1 MPRSLN
7 LKTLSA
13 LMLCAFLG
21 ACGKAGPEQNASERP
36 ITATTTTVQLQPWS
50 DTVLAL
56 GTVKARESVTVTAK
70 VSETVK
76 GVHFD
81 SGDEVADGA
90 TLVDLSGNQQSA
102 MLAQAE
108 ATANEAARLYQ
119 RQADLAAQ
127 GVIAHASLDAQ
138 RAVRD
143 SARARVAEMR
153 AALGD
158 RVIRAPFAGVLG
170 LRQVSPGT
178 LVTPGTPIATLD
190 DIDRVYVDFPVP
202 EAVFANLAV
211 GQRLTASGAAY
222 AGRTFDGTV
231 SIVDSRIDPGTR
243 SVNVRGEFANED
255 HALRPGMLLQVT
267 LIRPQR
273 QALLVPEIA
282 IVQIGNSAFVY
293 RVGADETVQ
302 RADVDIG
309 GRRNGMAEITSG
321 LEVGERIV
329 VDGTGKLRP
338 GQKIEATPAAGIAA
352 ADPSAGKQAGE

>member
-1 MPRSLN
+1 MPRKPHLKSL
-7 LKTLSA
+7 LLPV
-13 LMLCAFLG
+13 LCALLG
-21 ACGKAGPEQNASERP
+21 ACGGGGEPGSPAERAV
-36 ITATTTTVQLQPWS
+36 TVTTTVLQAQPWS

-76 GVHFD
+76 AVHFD
-81 SGDEVADGA
+81 SGDEVAEGA
-90 TLVDLSGNQQSA
+90 SLVDLTGNQQSA

-108 ATANEAARLYQ
+108 ATANEAARLYK
-119 RQADLAAQ
+119 RQSDLAAQ

-153 AALGD
+153 ASLGD

-222 AGRTFDGTV
+222 AGRVFEGRL

-267 LIRPQR
+267 LIRPER
-273 QALLVPEIA
+273 QALLVPEIS
-282 IVQIGNSAFVY
+282 IVQIGNSAYVY
-293 RVGADETVQ
+293 RVGADDIAQ
-302 RADVDIG
+302 RADVRIG
-309 GRRNGMAEITSG
+309 GRRDGKAEIVSG
-321 LEVGERIV
+321 LALGERIV

-338 GQKIEATPAAGIAA
+338 GQKVAATPITASAGEAPAIQPAAG
-352 ADPSAGKQAGE
+352 